1 MKAEFKIPFF
11 LLWCHLKRG
20 NKWTLALIIFMMSI
34 AFINL
39 IFVNSLF
46 GGVIESS
53 NQQIINTY
61 TGHIMMRPLADKDYF
76 EDTDQIIEKVKEVP
90 EVEAVSAQI
99 VIPGSIKY
107 KNIKN
112 TNLIVAID
120 PDQEKQITN
129 VSQMM
134 QEGEYLNADDVDQI
148 IIGRQIAGG
157 EDVEMN
163 ALSFLDAKA
172 GDKVMLNIGSLEKEF
187 TIKGIF
193 YAKFLETD
201 KQAFITKKA
210 LADILPGQENL
221 ATTILI
227 KNNKT
232 DIEDSVIDRLKEKN
246 IPAKFYSWK
255 EMAGMMKS
263 VTKSFF
269 SINFIL
275 AIVAILIAA
284 VTIFIVVY
292 IDVTTKRQ
300 QVGILRAI
308 GIKSYL
314 IVSSYI
320 LQTIFY
326 SLAGIALGSGLFF
339 GVIVTYFQYHP
350 FVLPIGDA
358 HLLVDYKDF
367 IIRLESFILISI
379 IAGIIPSVMVV
390 RTKILDA
397 IWGSK

>member
-1 MKAEFKIPFF
+1 MKAELKIPFF

-46 GGVIESS
+46 SGIIKSS
-53 NQQIINTY
+53 NQQIIDTY
-61 TGHIMMRPLADKDYF
+61 TGHIMMRPPVDKDYF
-76 EDTDQIIEKVKEVP
+76 KEADQVVKKIEEVP
-90 EVEAVSAQI
+90 DVVAASAQMA
-99 VIPGSIKY
+99 IPGSLEY
-107 KNIKN
+107 KKIKN
-112 TNLIVAID
+112 TDPIMAVD
-120 PDQEKQITN
+120 PDVEKQVTN
-129 VSQMM
+129 VSTMM
-134 QEGEYLNADDVDQI
+134 QEGEYLNQDDVDEI
-148 IIGRQIAGG
+148 IIGRQVAGG
-157 EDVEMN
+157 ENVEMN
-163 ALSFLDAKA
+163 ALSFQDAKV
-172 GDKVMLNIGSLEKEF
+172 GDKVLLNIGTVEKEF
-187 TIKGIF
+187 MIKGIF
-193 YAKFLETD
+193 YTKFLETD

-210 LADILPGQENL
+210 LASILPGQENL
-221 ATTILI
+221 ATTII
-227 KNNKT
+227 VKNKET
-232 DIEDSVIDRLKEKN
+232 GLESSVINQFKEKN
-246 IPAKFYSWK
+246 IEAKYYSWK
-255 EMAGMMKS
+255 EMAGMMES
-263 VTKSFF
+263 ITKSFF

-314 IVSSYI
+314 IVFSYI
-320 LQTIFY
+320 LQTIVY
-326 SLAGIALGSGLFF
+326 SMAGIALGSGLFF
-339 GVIVTYFQYHP
+339 GVIVTYFQFYP

-367 IIRLESFILISI
+367 VIRLESFILISI
-379 IAGIIPSVMVV
+379 VAGIIPSVMVV